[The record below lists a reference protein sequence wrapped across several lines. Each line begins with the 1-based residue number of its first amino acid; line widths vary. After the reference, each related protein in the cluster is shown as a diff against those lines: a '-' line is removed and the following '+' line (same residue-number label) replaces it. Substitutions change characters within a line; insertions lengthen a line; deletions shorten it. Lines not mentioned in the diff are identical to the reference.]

1 MAVILAKT
9 AVDQFVWNVFL
20 VTPSVSTFYFWIACG
35 YSFARMQRDWPKDWI
50 RGLILPN
57 LFANWCVWIPVVAAV
72 YAFPRP
78 LQIQVSGFATAFW
91 VLMCLKIGALSR
103 PATNGAE

>member
-1 MAVILAKT
+1 MSVWRIGWAAVKANAVPMAVLWCLAAAT
-9 AVDQFVWNVFL
+9 VAAYYL
-20 VTPSVSTFYFWIACG
+20 VP
-35 YSFARMQRDWPKDWI
+35 D
-50 RGLILPN
+50 
-57 LFANWCVWIPVVAAV
+57 VAAV

-103 PATNGAE
+103 PATIGAE